1 MSATLYTTVTS
12 KVLYKMNRANN
23 ISTELTTEILA
34 TQHILRGESHENL
47 AWLLKHSEQHAYNAG
62 DLLLTPEKS
71 NHILYLVLKGRV
83 QVRLD
88 WQGHEALAYLEEG
101 HCVGEMS
108 IIEGKRPSAIVVTE
122 QDCELL
128 LIEKNI
134 VWELIERSNA
144 VARNLLYVLSSRVR
158 KDNLVIFESRQQ
170 QAISEKNSKID
181 ALTNLYNRR
190 WLDDNLVR
198 VIDRAHKDRQDFCI
212 LMLDIDHFKLFNDNY
227 GHHAGDAALESVAA
241 TMADNIRPYDSAAR
255 YGGEEFLILLPDTTA
270 TEARIIAERLKERI
284 RNNPVTDT
292 NGRRLPMLTVSIGMA
307 ELKPEQDMTTFVE
320 AADAALYR
328 AKDNGRNCVAI

>member
-1 MSATLYTTVTS
+1 
-12 KVLYKMNRANN
+12 MNRANN
-23 ISTELTTEILA
+23 INNALTTEMLA
-34 TQHILRGESHENL
+34 TQNILRGESQENL
-47 AWLLKHSEQHAYNAG
+47 AWLLQHSEQHAYNAG
-62 DLLLTPEKS
+62 DVLLTPEKN

-88 WQGHEALAYLEEG
+88 WQGHEALAYLEKD

-134 VWELIERSNA
+134 VWALIERSSA
-144 VARNLLYVLSSRVR
+144 VARNLLYILSSRVR

-170 QAISEKNSKID
+170 QAISEQNSKID

-190 WLDDNLVR
+190 WLDETLPS
-198 VIDRAHKDRQDFCI
+198 IIERAHKDKQDFCI

-227 GHHAGDAALESVAA
+227 GHHAGDAALASVAA
-241 TMADNIRPYDSAAR
+241 TMADNIRPYDSAVR
-255 YGGEEFLILLPDTTA
+255 YGGEEFIILLPNTTA

-307 ELKPEQDMTTFVE
+307 ELKPGQDMATFVE